1 MAGAAAMLLARDGHH
16 VTVLER
22 DPPPPPAPADAWNTW
37 ERRGVTQFRQPHSF
51 LPRFREVLDDQ
62 MPDVADALVADG
74 LLRQNRMAVLPEA
87 ITGGWRDGDERF
99 TTITGRRPVL
109 EAALGRATE
118 GEPGVEVHRGQSVI
132 GLTAAERV
140 PDGIPHV
147 TGVVTGDGRCRSA
160 DLVVDAGG
168 RRSRLPDLLTTIGA
182 RRPAE
187 ELADLGYT
195 YYGRHYRSAD
205 GSIPPMLGPPL
216 QAYDSVSWATLPADN
231 GTWSVV
237 LVTVAGDGAVRAAR
251 HVEHWERIAR
261 SYPLIAHWLDAEP
274 ITGIDL
280 MAGIDDRVRR
290 YVVDG
295 QVVATGLV
303 AVGDALVCTNPS
315 VGRGTSIAAL
325 HAVGLRDALRKVGVD
340 APRELI
346 DQWHEITAGTTD
358 PLIDDTLLFNQHRV
372 NEMAAQIAG
381 RPYETDDPG
390 WHFGR
395 ALTAAAGHHPDLLR
409 AAMSVAALL
418 ARGVEVRQWD
428 GIVDQLAAVGPVE
441 ACTGPGRDEL
451 VAIAA

>member
-1 MAGAAAMLLARDGHH
+1 VAGATATSG
-16 VTVLER
+16 
-22 DPPPPPAPADAWNTW
+22 
-37 ERRGVTQFRQPHSF
+37 S
-51 LPRFREVLDDQ
+51 PRSRVG
-62 MPDVADALVADG
+62 A
-74 LLRQNRMAVLPEA
+74 
-87 ITGGWRDGDERF
+87 
-99 TTITGRRPVL
+99 PVL

-118 GEPGVEVHRGQSVI
+118 REPGVEVHRGQSVI

-140 PDGIPHV
+140 PGGIPHV

-280 MAGIDDRVRR
+280 MAGIDNRVAGTSSTGRSSPRAWWPSGTRSSARTRR
-290 YVVDG
+290 
-295 QVVATGLV
+295 LV
-303 AVGDALVCTNPS
+303 AARRSPPCTRWACAMRCARWAWMH
-315 VGRGTSIAAL
+315 RGS
-325 HAVGLRDALRKVGVD
+325 
-340 APRELI
+340 
-346 DQWHEITAGTTD
+346 
-358 PLIDDTLLFNQHRV
+358 
-372 NEMAAQIAG
+372 
-381 RPYETDDPG
+381 
-390 WHFGR
+390 
-395 ALTAAAGHHPDLLR
+395 
-409 AAMSVAALL
+409 
-418 ARGVEVRQWD
+418 
-428 GIVDQLAAVGPVE
+428 
-441 ACTGPGRDEL
+441 
-451 VAIAA
+451 